1 MLRAALISICL
12 ICSAV
17 SADTPVVYEDYK
29 LIASD
34 GTSNDYFGDSVSIS
48 DDGTTAI
55 IGAPYDDNNGSAYI
69 YQLVSGVWE
78 ETNKLTASG
87 GPPGDDFGA
96 SVSIS
101 DDGTTAII
109 GALND
114 DDNGSASGSAYI
126 YVLVSG
132 VWQET
137 KLLASDGIANDQ
149 FGTSVSISGDGT
161 TAIVGAYFDG
171 DNGTYAG
178 SAYIYSLVKGAWQ
191 ETKILASDGVDF
203 DEFGTSVSIS
213 DDGTTCIVGAP
224 HDDDNAGNSGAS
236 YVYEFISGA
245 WQETKLI
252 ASDGT
257 ASDRFGKSVSISD
270 DGTTAL
276 VGAFY
281 DDDNGFASGSAY
293 IYELID
299 GTWQE
304 TKLLAND
311 GEENA
316 YFGDSV
322 SISGDG
328 TIGIVGA
335 YWEGTDSAYIY
346 ELIDE
351 TWQETKLLASDG
363 TSNNYFGHSVSISG
377 DGATAL
383 VGAPRDDGN
392 ANSSGSSYIYFVGE
406 PIDTDGD
413 GVPDDIDNCYL
424 YNPDQA
430 DCNGNGIGDICD
442 VADSTS
448 FDCDQNNVP
457 DECQPDCD
465 GDGWIDACDSEGDC
479 DDDGIPDNCELD
491 CNGNSIPDDC
501 DIIYGISE
509 DCNENGVPDECDLA
523 DGTEEDCNLNGLP
536 DSCDIADGTE
546 EDCDENGMPDSC
558 GLASAFQ
565 ETHYF
570 DGWYAGFNGETAIID
585 ATDLLDSGTAALQI
599 YTLVDSNWIEE
610 DYIPLEVNFI
620 NRIKM
625 DQNIAV
631 VEGPGE
637 GSAYNSSLLIFRF
650 NGTQWVQEAHI
661 QTPDPWAGFGFL
673 GRYEISNNRIIVS
686 GYNNHIA
693 YIYMFNGTE
702 WILEAELN
710 PFADSSYDS
719 ELSVDIDGDT
729 VVLGAWGLEDLP
741 GVVYIYKFNGSKWTE
756 ETSFSANDPV
766 NGDGFGYYVQLDGEH
781 LAVSNTIAYLYHFEG
796 SAWILKKQIEP
807 IEDQLYANVHF
818 DGDTA
823 IVFAT
828 NELNPP
834 TPLSVYDFEEGNWLL
849 KSEIVSNNEDDSYFG
864 SRTQLHGDVAMI
876 SGNGRNYIYTNQIQ
890 SDFDCNSNGVLDEC
904 ELNSENDLNN
914 NGVLDECECFADI
927 NLDGYVNVNDLLI
940 IIGYWGNNTPQADL
954 NFDGIVDVTDLL
966 IVVGNWGECE

>member
-1 MLRAALISICL
+1 MFRTALISTCI

-17 SADTPVVYEDYK
+17 SADTPVVYEDFK

-34 GTSNDYFGDSVSIS
+34 GATDDFFGSC
-48 DDGTTAI
+48 TAI
-55 IGAPYDDNNGSAYI
+55 SNNIIVTGAPYEDENGDYSGSAYI
-69 YQLVSGVWE
+69 YEFDGANWNETKLLASDGATGDRFGRSVAVNGETVVIGSENSESIYIYKFNGKIWEESKIVASDGSGNAFFGQSVAVSG
-78 ETNKLTASG
+78 ETVVV
-87 GPPGDDFGA
+87 GA
-96 SVSIS
+96 YY
-101 DDGTTAII
+101 
-109 GALND
+109 D

-126 YVLVSG
+126 YQFDG
-132 VWQET
+132 ANWNET
-137 KLLASDGIANDQ
+137 KLLASDGATYDY
-149 FGTSVSISGDGT
+149 FGISVSISGDT
-161 TAIVGAYFDG
+161 VVIGAAGDD
-171 DNGTYAG
+171 DNGTNSG
-178 SAYIYSLVKGAWQ
+178 SAYIYQ
-191 ETKILASDGVDF
+191 F
-203 DEFGTSVSIS
+203 
-213 DDGTTCIVGAP
+213 DGT
-224 HDDDNAGNSGAS
+224 NWN
-236 YVYEFISGA
+236 
-245 WQETKLI
+245 ETKLLP
-252 ASDGT
+252 SDGEST
-257 ASDRFGKSVSISD
+257 DDFGGRVAASQNIIVVSATS
-270 DGTTAL
+270 
-276 VGAFY
+276 
-281 DDDNGFASGSAY
+281 DDDNGEGSGSAY
-293 IYELID
+293 IYEFD
-299 GTWQE
+299 G
-304 TKLLAND
+304 ANW
-311 GEENA
+311 N
-316 YFGDSV
+316 
-322 SISGDG
+322 
-328 TIGIVGA
+328 
-335 YWEGTDSAYIY
+335 
-346 ELIDE
+346 
-351 TWQETKLLASDG
+351 ETKLLASDG
-363 TSNNYFGHSVSISG
+363 ESSDDFSRSVAVNGETVVVGADSNDDNGLNSGSAYIYQFDGTNWNETKLLPSDGSSNDNFGESVSVSN
-377 DGATAL
+377 DAVV
-383 VGAPRDDGN
+383 VGAPEDDDNGSN
-392 ANSSGSSYIYFVGE
+392 SGSAYIFYTG
-406 PIDTDGD
+406 DSDGD
-413 GVPDDIDNCYL
+413 GVPNNIDNCYL

-430 DCNGNGIGDICD
+430 DCNENGIGDICD
-442 VADSTS
+442 VAESTS

-465 GDGWIDACDSEGDC
+465 GDGFIDACDNEGDC

-491 CNGNSIPDDC
+491 CNENGVPDDC
-501 DIIYGISE
+501 DIIYGISQ
-509 DCNENGVPDECDLA
+509 DCNENGIPDECDIA
-523 DGTEEDCNLNGLP
+523 DGTEEDCNYNSVP

-570 DGWYAGFNGETAIID
+570 DGNYFDGNYAGFNGETAIID
-585 ATDLLDSGTAALQI
+585 ATDLMDSDAAALQI

-610 DYIPLEVNFI
+610 DYIPLEVSYVD
-620 NRIKM
+620 RIKM

-637 GSAYNSSLLIFRF
+637 GSSFNSSLLIFRF
-650 NGTQWVQEAHI
+650 NGTQWIQEAHI

-673 GRYEISNNRIIVS
+673 GKYEISNNRIIVS
-686 GYNNHIA
+686 GYSNHIA

-729 VVLGAWGLEDLP
+729 VVLGAYSPEDLP
-741 GVVYIYKFNGSKWTE
+741 GIVYIYKFDGNNWTE
-756 ETSFSANDPV
+756 ETSFSANDPT
-766 NGDGFGYYVQLDGEH
+766 NADFFGFWVQLDGEH
-781 LAVSNTIAYLYHFEG
+781 LAVSNTIAHLYHFEG
-796 SAWILKKQIEP
+796 SAWILKKQIEL

-834 TPLSVYDFEEGNWLL
+834 EPLSVYDFEEGNWLL
-849 KSEIVSNNEDDSYFG
+849 KSEIVSNNEDDFNFG
-864 SRTQLHGDVAMI
+864 WRAQLHGDVAMI
-876 SGNGRNYIYTNQIQ
+876 SGSGGNYIYTNQIQ